1 MHQSKQ
7 CVDHAAGCIHPAPEE
22 LPTLQRRIQVS
33 LLASVEFDC
42 SRVAAVILDS
52 ELKKSSEPQKGKKK
66 DIEKKVK
73 KSIKPQQHLLIRSLT
88 KDMAGGLQ
96 QLSCEVGK

>member
-1 MHQSKQ
+1 MNHRKLTLRTSEWICLNFPTRMHQSKQ

-22 LPTLQRRIQVS
+22 LPTLQRRIQVG

-52 ELKKSSEPQKGKKK
+52 ELKKSSEPEKGKKK
-66 DIEKKVK
+66 KILKRK
-73 KSIKPQQHLLIRSLT
+73 
-88 KDMAGGLQ
+88 
-96 QLSCEVGK
+96 